1 MLRFEIKAI
10 IADENKIVRHDTIY
24 LFNKEKK
31 LLLPIKINDSE
42 TKNLLLAYDSRMQ
55 HRPTIHDTAKRLIS
69 ALRGQIDKVII
80 NDYSQDIYYAY
91 IRIKHK
97 DKYLDVDSKISDAIA
112 LALRS
117 NAPIFVKNRV
127 TRKAGIKLTREL
139 LDASH
144 I

>member
-1 MLRFEIKAI
+1 MLIVLHPPKFSHLARNFICLMLRFEIKAI

-69 ALRGQIDKVII
+69 ALRGQIDKE
-80 NDYSQDIYYAY
+80 NGG
-91 IRIKHK
+91 
-97 DKYLDVDSKISDAIA
+97 
-112 LALRS
+112 
-117 NAPIFVKNRV
+117 AP
-127 TRKAGIKLTREL
+127 
-139 LDASH
+139 
-144 I
+144 